1 MQARS
6 TADGDQVVKAPV
18 RARGVRTRA
27 RIVDAARRVFER
39 DGYLEARVA
48 DIAAAA
54 GVAHGSFYT
63 YFDSKEDVF
72 REMVAGVMDDFHA
85 ALEQRD
91 EGTAADRIRAANRRY
106 LELYKRRAPILG
118 VIEQVGALAAF
129 HELRR
134 ELRGRSVERVERV
147 IRTLAADGEARLEG
161 IDAHALADAL
171 VGMLDS
177 FAYACYVLGEP
188 LDQRRGR
195 ATLDAVWLRAL
206 GIEEPAPSR
215 RRRR

>member
-1 MQARS
+1 VSPRS
-6 TADGDQVVKAPV
+6 TSDREPAAKAPV

-72 REMVAGVMDDFHA
+72 REMVADVMDDFHA
-85 ALEQRD
+85 ALQQSD
-91 EGTAADRIRAANRRY
+91 EGSAAERIRAANRRY
-106 LELYKRRAPILG
+106 LDLYERRAPILG
-118 VIEQVGALAAF
+118 VIEQVGALPAF

-161 IDAHALADAL
+161 IDPHALAGAL
-171 VGMLDS
+171 VGLLDS

-188 LDQRRGR
+188 HEERRGR
-195 ATLDAVWLRAL
+195 AALDAVWLRAL
-206 GIEEPAPSR
+206 GIGET
-215 RRRR
+215 

>member
-1 MQARS
+1 M
-6 TADGDQVVKAPV
+6 

-27 RIVDAARRVFER
+27 RLIDAARRVFER

-91 EGTAADRIRAANRRY
+91 EGSAAERVRAANRRY

-118 VIEQVGALAAF
+118 VIEQVGALAGF
-129 HELRR
+129 HGLRR
-134 ELRGRSVERVERV
+134 ELRGRSVDRVERE
-147 IRTLAADGEARLEG
+147 IRTLVADGEAKLDG
-161 IDAHALADAL
+161 ADPHVIAAAL

-177 FAYACYVLGEP
+177 FAYAWYVLEEP
-188 LDQRRGR
+188 FNERRAR

-206 GIEEPAPSR
+206 AIDPAPPGALAAAGRGR
-215 RRRR
+215 RTRS